1 MNYNTFIN
9 YCSRTDV
16 TWLLKVIH
24 GKEQCHKSH
33 SYASY
38 ATEKLMTVS
47 KEGLESVNT
56 VRQLRS
62 KLQNDNFREATDRL
76 NAFFLGDGSVF
87 SWHKTCRSL
96 YMSKGKL
103 ERLKKIEENKGQNWT
118 ASSVHCENITL
129 RSKTHMEKMYLLS
142 RRTSS
147 HSRNESQ

>member
-1 MNYNTFIN
+1 MATEGHTRKRAVPQESQLCIICQEN
-9 YCSRTDV
+9 
-16 TWLLKVIH
+16 
-24 GKEQCHKSH
+24 
-33 SYASY
+33 

-129 RSKTHMEKMYLLS
+129 RSKMHTTDWKKMYLLS
-142 RRTSS
+142 RRTKRRTSS